1 MRRLSGLDAA
11 FLYAETPAMHLHG
24 GALVIVDPAT
34 SAGRHLDVD
43 RYREV
48 IAARLDRLDP
58 FRLRLAAA
66 PFGVDRPVW
75 VDDRHVDVRQ
85 HIRAVAVPRPGTPRQ
100 VSELVSQMLAVPLP
114 RDRPLWEM
122 WFVEGLEH
130 GHVGIICKVH
140 HALLGGT
147 QAIRMFE
154 LLYDAAADAADGP
167 GTEGPHEQALSERPP
182 ARLQVAAH
190 AALTLAATP
199 LRVGRSAGDGVRAG
213 ARIAGAALS
222 GQRDAS
228 VLPFQGPRS
237 SLNGSLVAARS
248 SAYVSIPLPDVK
260 TVKDAVGVT
269 VNDVVLAVCA
279 GALRTYL
286 TDRGELPDK
295 ALTAS
300 VQAAVG
306 GIADSVLGNATSM
319 IGATLA
325 TDVTDP
331 VERLQRIN
339 ASTRVAKAMHQALGA
354 EMILHL
360 ADMVPPGVMGAAMRT
375 WSATGMA
382 SRMIPPFNVIA
393 SNLRGPEVPLHSG
406 GARVLACHVFGPPIE
421 ALSLNIT
428 VLSYCGSI
436 DVGILA
442 SPNLVPDPWPIADAM
457 PGALAELVAAV
468 R

>member
-34 SAGRHLDVD
+34 SPGHHLDVD
-43 RYREV
+43 RYRAV

-66 PFGVDRPVW
+66 PFGIDRPVW
-75 VDDRHVDVRQ
+75 VDDRDIDVRQ

-100 VSELVSQMLAVPLP
+100 VSDLVSQMLAVPLP

-154 LLYDAAADAADGP
+154 LLYDVDPAAGAGP
-167 GTEGPHEQALSERPP
+167 TEPQEQTVSERPP
-182 ARLQVAAH
+182 APLKVAAH
-190 AALTLAATP
+190 AALSLAATP
-199 LRVGRSAGDGVRAG
+199 LRVGRTAGDGVRAG
-213 ARIAGAALS
+213 ARLAGVTLS

-248 SAYVSIPLPDVK
+248 CAYVSIPLPDVK
-260 TVKDAVGVT
+260 AVKDAVGVT

-286 TDRGELPDK
+286 ADRGELPDK
-295 ALTAS
+295 ALTAT

-325 TDVTDP
+325 TDVADP
-331 VERLQRIN
+331 IARLRRIN

-375 WSATGMA
+375 WSATGLA
-382 SRMIPPFNVIA
+382 SRMVPPFNVIA
-393 SNLRGPEVPLHSG
+393 SNLRGPDVPLHSG

-421 ALSLNIT
+421 AVSLNIT

-457 PGALAELVAAV
+457 PAALAELVAAAH
-468 R
+468 